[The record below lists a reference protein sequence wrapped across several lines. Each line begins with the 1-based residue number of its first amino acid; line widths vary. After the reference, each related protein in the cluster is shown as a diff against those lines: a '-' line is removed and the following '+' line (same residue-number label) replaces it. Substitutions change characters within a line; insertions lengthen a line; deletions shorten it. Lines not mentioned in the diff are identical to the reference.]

1 MNDLIKLRWEL
12 SSKEE
17 DMWIAHVE
25 LEPVFE
31 YLLGEKFCL
40 GLYGD
45 NLILELKITSGSTLD
60 LALYHLSTT
69 NAKLTG
75 LMVQVPNEGRT
86 GQVVDIPGVVKPT
99 ITEITDR
106 INRQDTAVTGVLTYL
121 AREVDSL
128 TKAKDAMDMV
138 SQLIN

>member
-12 SSKEE
+12 SNEEE

-31 YLLGEKFCL
+31 YLPGEKFCL
-40 GLYGD
+40 GLYDD
-45 NLILELKITSGSTLD
+45 NLILELKITRGNALG

-86 GQVVDIPGVVKPT
+86 GQVIDIPGVVKPI
-99 ITEITDR
+99 ITEIIDR
-106 INRQDTAVTGVLTYL
+106 INRQDTAVTGLLAYL

-128 TKAKDAMDMV
+128 TKR
-138 SQLIN
+138 L